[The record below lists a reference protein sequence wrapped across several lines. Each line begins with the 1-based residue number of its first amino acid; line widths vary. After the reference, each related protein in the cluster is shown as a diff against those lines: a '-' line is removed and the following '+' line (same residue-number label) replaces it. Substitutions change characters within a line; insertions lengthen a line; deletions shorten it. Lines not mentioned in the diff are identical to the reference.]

1 MLVLAQQQRLMRNRQ
16 IDEPLVVGVAAGQA
30 GFGVERQLRDCKLRR
45 QFDIAYLRC
54 A

>member
-1 MLVLAQQQRLMRNRQ
+1 MLILAQQQRLMRNRQ
-16 IDEPLVVGVAAGQA
+16 IDEPLVVGVAAGDG
-30 GFGVERQLRDCKLRR
+30 GFDVERRLRDCKLRR